1 MGPLY
6 PSVRVTIRSRNPFAL
21 ASAIR
26 QGLRRAGT
34 PPAEIQRFTQEALS
48 AQDQDPRR
56 FEEVCSEWVSLEGAG
71 RRE

>member
-6 PSVRVTIRSRNPFAL
+6 PSVRVSIRSRNPFAL

-34 PPAEIQRFTQEALS
+34 PRAEIERFTQEALS
-48 AQDQDPRR
+48 AQDPRH
-56 FEEVCSEWVSLEGAG
+56 FEEVCSAWVFLDRSAPTRPE
-71 RRE
+71 

>member
-6 PSVRVTIRSRNPFAL
+6 PSVHVSIRSRNPYAL

-34 PPAEIQRFTQEALS
+34 PRAEIERFTQEALS
-48 AQDQDPRR
+48 VQDPRR
-56 FEEVCSEWVSLEGAG
+56 FEEVCSQWVILERPAAG
-71 RRE
+71 RPE

>member
-6 PSVRVTIRSRNPFAL
+6 PSVRVSIRSRNPFAL

-34 PPAEIQRFTQEALS
+34 PPAEIQRFSQEALS
-48 AQDQDPRR
+48 AQQDPHR
-56 FEEVCSEWVSLEGAG
+56 FEEVCSEWVSLEGAA
-71 RRE
+71 RRD

>member
-1 MGPLY
+1 MVPLY
-6 PSVRVTIRSRNPFAL
+6 PSVRISIRSRNPFAL

-48 AQDQDPRR
+48 AQDPNR
-56 FEEVCSEWVSLEGAG
+56 FEEVCSEWVSLEGAAPG